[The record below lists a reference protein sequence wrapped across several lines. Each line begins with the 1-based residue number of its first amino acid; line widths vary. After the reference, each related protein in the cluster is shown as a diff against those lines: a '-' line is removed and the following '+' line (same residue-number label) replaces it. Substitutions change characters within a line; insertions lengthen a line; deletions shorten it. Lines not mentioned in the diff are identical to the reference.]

1 LVFGICF
8 IAEGFAVRCEVSI
21 REALSFVIPKRAAQR
36 NLLVAGAVGSARL
49 LRYGVVNKL

>member
-1 LVFGICF
+1 LVLGIGF

-36 NLLVAGAVGSARL
+36 NLLTLDRL
-49 LRYGVVNKL
+49 ALVMST